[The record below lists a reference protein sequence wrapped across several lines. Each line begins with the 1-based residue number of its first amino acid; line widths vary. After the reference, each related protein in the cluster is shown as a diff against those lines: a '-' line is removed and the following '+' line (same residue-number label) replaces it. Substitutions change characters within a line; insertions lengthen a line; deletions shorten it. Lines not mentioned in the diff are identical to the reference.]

1 MNQSGVMIHEEMQDE
16 INPFGIQLEGPLL
29 NQVAA
34 GKRAPKRIDD
44 GDIGKAGSIF
54 GGGG

>member
-1 MNQSGVMIHEEMQDE
+1 MNQSGVMIHEEIGDE
-16 INPFGIQLEGPLL
+16 ISPFGIQLEGPLL
-29 NQVAA
+29 NQGAI

-44 GDIGKAGSIF
+44 GDIGKAGSIY